1 MSKRKWNIYSS
12 LAYFYNAF
20 SSLADG
26 KLVEEETSKILEV
39 LLGWTKQEDDDLKAM
54 ALFVVQA
61 ETWLN
66 EDIDGS
72 TDKKD
77 LVNNSLNICIEIVK
91 EKLTKDQSK
100 AVLIDLVK
108 EYFKIELC
116 L

>member
-77 LVNNSLNICIEIVK
+77 LVKILRNKDKYRKHDENIIK
-91 EKLTKDQSK
+91 
-100 AVLIDLVK
+100 
-108 EYFKIELC
+108 YFVAPFIELVNMIVFV
-116 L
+116 